1 MESERGEKKNSF
13 FFERPA
19 SSSGSGEML
28 RSAFVRF
35 LSFNLN
41 LSLQFLSLSLRSY
54 NTWQMLEAAAGF
66 KGSPSDVT
74 AQLDKAVEQG
84 LNTVRAFAFGTEE
97 GFALQKKPGQYDEAT
112 FKALDFVL
120 DEARKRGLR
129 LVLALANNWPSAN
142 TDEKRRSGAN
152 SDNKFSY
159 ADSIGAIKVVN
170 GRVTGEDAFFTD
182 PRAKQ
187 AYKDHLSVLAN
198 RVNSI
203 NGRKY
208 KGE

>member
-1 MESERGEKKNSF
+1 
-13 FFERPA
+13 
-19 SSSGSGEML
+19 
-28 RSAFVRF
+28 
-35 LSFNLN
+35 
-41 LSLQFLSLSLRSY
+41 
-54 NTWQMLEAAAGF
+54 MLEAAAGF

-97 GFALQKKPGQYDEAT
+97 GFGLQKKPGQYDEAT

-129 LVLALANNWPSAN
+129 LVLAVANNWPSAN

-152 SDNKFSY
+152 TDNKFAY
-159 ADSIGAIKVVN
+159 ADAVGAIKVVN
-170 GRVTGEDAFFTD
+170 GRVVGEDAFFTD

-208 KGE
+208 KGKSLGREERGERREEREEEKEEARFLFCLSQP

>member
-1 MESERGEKKNSF
+1 
-13 FFERPA
+13 
-19 SSSGSGEML
+19 
-28 RSAFVRF
+28 
-35 LSFNLN
+35 
-41 LSLQFLSLSLRSY
+41 
-54 NTWQMLEAAAGF
+54 MLEAAAGF

-97 GFALQKKPGQYDEAT
+97 GFALQRKPGQYDEAT

-120 DEARKRGLR
+120 DEARKRNLR

-152 SDNKFSY
+152 SDNKFAY
-159 ADSIGAIKVVN
+159 ADAVGAIKIVN
-170 GRVTGEDAFFTD
+170 GRVVGEDAFFTD
-182 PRAKQ
+182 PKAKQ

-208 KGE
+208 KGEYWEGREFFVSCAFSFFLNPRSPDFINTFLRLCCFPR

>member
-1 MESERGEKKNSF
+1 
-13 FFERPA
+13 
-19 SSSGSGEML
+19 
-28 RSAFVRF
+28 
-35 LSFNLN
+35 
-41 LSLQFLSLSLRSY
+41 
-54 NTWQMLEAAAGF
+54 MLEAAAGF

-97 GFALQKKPGQYDEAT
+97 GFALQRTPGQYDEAT

-120 DEARKRGLR
+120 DEARKRNLR

-152 SDNKFSY
+152 SDNKFAY
-159 ADSIGAIKVVN
+159 ADAVGAIKIVN
-170 GRVTGEDAFFTD
+170 GRVVGEDAFFTD
-182 PRAKQ
+182 PKAKQ

-208 KGE
+208 KGEYWEGREFFVSCTFSFLLNPRLPEFIKIFLAFVLLSTEKN

>member
-1 MESERGEKKNSF
+1 
-13 FFERPA
+13 
-19 SSSGSGEML
+19 
-28 RSAFVRF
+28 
-35 LSFNLN
+35 
-41 LSLQFLSLSLRSY
+41 
-54 NTWQMLEAAAGF
+54 MLEAAAGF

-97 GFALQKKPGQYDEAT
+97 GFGLQKKPGQYDEAT

-129 LVLALANNWPSAN
+129 LVLAVANNWPSAN

-152 SDNKFSY
+152 TDNKFAY
-159 ADSIGAIKVVN
+159 ADAVGAIKIVN
-170 GRVTGEDAFFTD
+170 GRVVGEDAFFTD
-182 PRAKQ
+182 PKAKQ

-208 KGE
+208 KGKRGEKAFERREKKKRRRRVFISFSLSTLTHYQPLPFFFLHITALPPQ